1 MGLRTPRH
9 CIRRRGEG
17 TENGIEEGDALKG
30 TSKIKKKKKGMG
42 RRGRMKLTF
51 LSPSARPPGTEHDQD
66 STTRRK
72 GQSLAEAEP

>member
-30 TSKIKKKKKGMG
+30 TSKIKKKEGNG
-42 RRGRMKLTF
+42 EEREDEAQ
-51 LSPSARPPGTEHDQD
+51 LSKSAR
-66 STTRRK
+66 
-72 GQSLAEAEP
+72 

>member
-30 TSKIKKKKKGMG
+30 TSKIKKKEGNGEK
-42 RRGRMKLTF
+42 RRMKLSF

-66 STTRRK
+66 STTSRR